1 MASLAIQRRV
11 RKVIDDITA
20 ALTETLIKARI
31 DEPIDKAARKFNYQL
46 KKPIDYRQIHA
57 ILSDFV
63 NHIYTIG
70 LKSDWIVSDPLAE
83 TLLILDTHYQG
94 SSSNGYAAAMID
106 ATCQD
111 GTGLELVIIQLAQII
126 KTTERQK
133 YVNGVF
139 AQYLDPADWYLKCDI
154 VRQLQKR
161 YHSVLPASLLECS
174 PEQLV
179 DEIPHL
185 ISLVQNSHTI
195 LQEITLS
202 HKKNGT
208 T

>member
-1 MASLAIQRRV
+1 MAGLALQKRAQ
-11 RKVIDDITA
+11 KVIDDITA
-20 ALTETLIKARI
+20 ALEETLIKVRI
-31 DEPIDKAARKFNYQL
+31 DEPVDKAAKKFNYQL
-46 KKPIDYRQIHA
+46 KPIDYRRIHA

-111 GTGLELVIIQLAQII
+111 GTGLELVTIQLVQII
-126 KTTERQK
+126 KTIERQK

-139 AQYLDPADWYLKCDI
+139 TQYLDPADWYLKCDI

-161 YHSVLPASLLECS
+161 YYSVLPASLLECS

-185 ISLVQNSHTI
+185 MSLIQNSHTI

-202 HKKNGT
+202 HKKNDNT
-208 T
+208 